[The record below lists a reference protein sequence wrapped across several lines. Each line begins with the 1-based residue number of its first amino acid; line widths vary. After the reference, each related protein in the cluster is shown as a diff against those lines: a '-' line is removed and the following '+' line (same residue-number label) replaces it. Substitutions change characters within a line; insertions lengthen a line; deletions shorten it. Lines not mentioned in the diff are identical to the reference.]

1 MAGKKN
7 MGKKRIRFVKILA
20 LCLIFMLGLTIC
32 GCTSG
37 ALAEEFD
44 KETLEKVAKER
55 INEAL
60 VQGAGSMVQNR
71 LRKDFLEDYP
81 VEDMQDNL
89 LSLQSGKGEFLLFEK
104 VSMRGEK
111 SPKEGSDE
119 DFAIVLVTANF
130 EKGEILF
137 TLTFDT
143 DMNLVSFYAQ

>member
-1 MAGKKN
+1 MKQIEMTKN
-7 MGKKRIRFVKILA
+7 SKNYAKITVL
-20 LCLIFMLGLTIC
+20 LLIFSLIMTIT

-37 ALAEEFD
+37 KLAEEFD
-44 KETLEKVAKER
+44 RTVLEETAKER

-60 VQGAGSMVQNR
+60 VQGAGEMVKNR
-71 LRKDFLEDYP
+71 LRKDFLEEYP
-81 VEDMQDNL
+81 VEEMQDNL
-89 LSLQSGKGEFLLFEK
+89 LSLQSGKGEFLLYEK

-119 DFAIVLVTANF
+119 DFAIVVVTANF

>member
-1 MAGKKN
+1 MKKLET
-7 MGKKRIRFVKILA
+7 MKRSRNFIQITALVLLFIL
-20 LCLIFMLGLTIC
+20 IMTMT

-37 ALAEEFD
+37 KLAEKFD
-44 KETLEKVAKER
+44 RTVLEQTAKER
-55 INEAL
+55 INEAM
-60 VQGAGSMVQNR
+60 VQGAGEMVKNR

-89 LSLQSGKGEFLLFEK
+89 ISLQSGKGEFLLYEK
-104 VSMRGEK
+104 VSIRGEK

-119 DFAIVLVTANF
+119 DFAIVMVTANF